1 MSFETG
7 RWFLLCGIISH
18 HKGKY
23 KQWAIKRCQPWRAP
37 TWANWPLWT
46 TTLVP
51 PVTLVPVVP
60 GHFSLPPAEYER
72 TEQYLWSP
80 ATNQEHTDGKT
91 HKRAVHSIKTNILQS
106 EGQLERNLD
115 WFLIIYLVHAVRL
128 PVERVCQQATQEL
141 TSLTA
146 KVSPWLECYI
156 SGKIQLTKLIKALHA
171 AP

>member
-51 PVTLVPVVP
+51 VVP

-80 ATNQEHTDGKT
+80 ATNQEMP
-91 HKRAVHSIKTNILQS
+91 RAYRWENTQKSSPQHQDQHLAKWRPTREKPRLVLDNLPCSCS
-106 EGQLERNLD
+106 EAACRE
-115 WFLIIYLVHAVRL
+115 
-128 PVERVCQQATQEL
+128 CQQATQEL